1 MTTAAVEQRLAKA
14 GFHLEGR
21 LLAAYGREDLWAHDD
36 DPDRTFSTTEALEE
50 IEQKKEKN

>member
-50 IEQKKEKN
+50 IEQKKED